1 MPVTINGDGSITGLA
16 VGGLPDGSV
25 DADTLASNAVT
36 SAKLASSAVTSV
48 KLASGAITRSALP
61 AGSVIQTVQVNTVT
75 QVENAF
81 SSQQTFLTAS
91 ITPTDN
97 NNKIMVNVNCCGCGS
112 RDTSTYWRMRI
123 KRDGSLIRGVASYIG
138 LAEGAGGAGAEDYP
152 SCMFLDSPGT
162 TNAVS
167 YTLHGDRMS
176 GGANCYFN
184 HQDASGGNSQ
194 GGTTMTLMEIAV

>member
-36 SAKLASSAVTSV
+36 SAKLASSAVTSA

-97 NNKIMVNVNCCGCGS
+97 NNKIMVYVSCCGCGS
-112 RDTSTYWRMRI
+112 RDTGTFWQMRI
-123 KRDGSLIRGVASYIG
+123 KRDGSLLRGIASYIG
-138 LAEGAGGAGAEDYP
+138 LAKGSGGAGEESYP
-152 SCMFLDSPGT
+152 NCMFLDSPGT

-167 YTLHGDRMS
+167 YTLHGDRSS
-176 GGANCYFN
+176 GSANCYFN
-184 HQDASGGNSQ
+184 HQNSTGSNSQ
-194 GGTTMTLMEIAV
+194 GGSSMTLMEIAV

>member
-36 SAKLASSAVTSV
+36 SA

-91 ITPTDN
+91 ITPTDS
-97 NNKIMVNVNCCGCGS
+97 NNKILVNVNCGGCGS
-112 RDTSTYWRMRI
+112 RNTSTFWQMRI
-123 KRDGSLIRGVASYIG
+123 KRDGSLLRGVASYIG
-138 LAEGAGGAGAEDYP
+138 GYGDDSGNEDYP
-152 SCMFLDSPGT
+152 SCSFLDSPGT
-162 TNAVS
+162 TNAIT
-167 YTLHGDRMS
+167 YTLHGTRVS
-176 GGANCYFN
+176 GSANCYFN
-184 HQDASGGNSQ
+184 HHNGSGSNSQ
-194 GGTTMTLMEIAV
+194 AQSSMTLMEIAV